1 MTTTSSASRLSSQ
14 EQAQLIYQILS
25 DVYDKSPWTIEQV
38 VADLALDTT
47 EYFYIYDQEEVVGF
61 LALQN
66 LVGELEV
73 TNIAILKAYQGR
85 GYASQLMKHLEERSE
100 PIFLEVRASNQ
111 VAQALYRKFGF
122 ESLGIRKNY
131 YHEPQEDAVESSCD
145 ETSVAVLKNEKELLS
160 NIIASQ
166 VESHKRFGGVVPE
179 VASRHHVEV
188 VTLCIKDALSE
199 AGITAEQLDAVAV
212 TYGPGLV
219 GALLVGM
226 AAAKAFAWA
235 HGLPLIPV
243 NHMAGHLM
251 AAREVQELEY
261 PLLALLVSGGHT
273 ELVYVSEPGNY
284 KIVGETRDDAVG
296 EAYDKVG
303 RVMGLTYPAGRE
315 IDELAHKGKDVYD
328 FPRAMIKEDHLEFSF
343 SGLKSAF
350 INLHHNAEQ
359 KGDVLIKEDLCA
371 SFQAAVLD
379 ILLAK
384 TKKALERYPVKT
396 LVVAGGVAAN
406 QGLRERLAEEITDVD
421 VVIPPLRLCGDNAG
435 MIALAAAI
443 ECDQKHFAELDLNA
457 KPSLAFAGFEE

>member
-25 DVYDKSPWTIEQV
+25 DVYDKSPWTLEQV

-47 EYFYIYDQEEVVGF
+47 EYFYVYNQEEVVGF

-66 LVGELEV
+66 LVGEIEV
-73 TNIAILKAYQGR
+73 TNIAVLKAYQGC
-85 GYASQLMKHLEERSE
+85 GYASQLMKYLEERSE

-122 ESLGIRKNY
+122 ESLGILMADRY
-131 YHEPQEDAVESSCD
+131 ILAVESSCD
-145 ETSVAVLKNEKELLS
+145 ETSVAVLKNEKDLLS

-199 AGITAEQLDAVAV
+199 AGIVAEQLDAVAV

-359 KGDVLIKEDLCA
+359 KGEVLVTEDLCA

-443 ECDQKHFAELDLNA
+443 ECDKKHFADLDLNA